1 MPRRRCARPSGA
13 YKLYAVGAR
22 RQVRRARG
30 TWSAPFHTLRLPHN
44 QGRSRSTTRSPSPVF
59 NQHRHFCGAH
69 TAQIIDESTG
79 PHTISRRIPMT
90 RDIRWSRMVLS
101 RPDLAARRHVTLGL
115 VGRSNYPYPIC
126 NQHGLR
132 DAQRISRTTVVNAVC
147 PLPTRHQACTF
158 SGTPIPGID
167 AIRNPSPQ
175 RQNMRRPSAC
185 ESSQHAEHATHKSIA
200 ASLCSLLMLARC
212 QKARL
217 EGGDGGVASPSP
229 RSKPQLS
236 TPLDPPSLS
245 RTWPAG
251 AMPTPSLTESCVGPP
266 RAAATVVSPS
276 MGSGAAMMG
285 ASRDVRVREEAHRTQ
300 RLREAGL
307 NRGLR

>member
-1 MPRRRCARPSGA
+1 M
-13 YKLYAVGAR
+13 
-22 RQVRRARG
+22 RRARE
-30 TWSAPFHTLRLPHN
+30 TWSAHSTRYDYRTIKDGVDLQRVHPRLCSIN
-44 QGRSRSTTRSPSPVF
+44 IVISA
-59 NQHRHFCGAH
+59 AH

-115 VGRSNYPYPIC
+115 VGRSNYPYPMC

-132 DAQRISRTTVVNAVC
+132 DAQLISRTTVVNAVC

-217 EGGDGGVASPSP
+217 EGDGGVASPSP
-229 RSKPQLS
+229 RSSLALH
-236 TPLDPPSLS
+236 PLDPP
-245 RTWPAG
+245 RYPHMAG
-251 AMPTPSLTESCVGPP
+251 GRYAHAQPHGIMCW
-266 RAAATVVSPS
+266 AAASRRDRRVAVDGLGGGHDGGIKRCPREKKRTVR
-276 MGSGAAMMG
+276 SG
-285 ASRDVRVREEAHRTQ
+285 
-300 RLREAGL
+300 
-307 NRGLR
+307 